1 MSKEEKYTREN
12 PGSFEDKI
20 DTAMADL
27 EMEPEEEFYGADFYA
42 EEDEEQ
48 EDYPEE
54 YPEEEEYD
62 SEEDLSDKFSRDIM
76 TDATKE
82 LQVEL
87 IQPHSRNRRKRSGTV
102 GPAWCKCGC
111 AYRGWRKRSKEAKYT
126 GFKRAEKE
134 STGNKDTGIQTKRI

>member
-62 SEEDLSDKFSRDIM
+62 SDDDL
-76 TDATKE
+76 
-82 LQVEL
+82 
-87 IQPHSRNRRKRSGTV
+87 
-102 GPAWCKCGC
+102 
-111 AYRGWRKRSKEAKYT
+111 
-126 GFKRAEKE
+126 
-134 STGNKDTGIQTKRI
+134 